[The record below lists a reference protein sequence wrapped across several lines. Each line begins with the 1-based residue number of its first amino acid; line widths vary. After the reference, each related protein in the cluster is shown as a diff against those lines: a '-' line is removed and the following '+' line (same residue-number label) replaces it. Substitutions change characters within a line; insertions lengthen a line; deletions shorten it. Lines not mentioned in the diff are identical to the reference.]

1 MNSDSGNPYCPELRN
16 RPYIYMANDGSKFP
30 IFTIPKGKKR
40 SCDSH
45 LRFNTKKKKQYHTY
59 YNYLQYNNIT
69 ITTNYEWDT
78 IYNNLYNGIN
88 DIQ

>member
-1 MNSDSGNPYCPELRN
+1 
-16 RPYIYMANDGSKFP
+16 MANDGSKFP

-45 LRFNTKKKKQYHTY
+45 LRFNTVKKKQYHTY

-69 ITTNYEWDT
+69 ITTNIPIIITTAITKTTT
-78 IYNNLYNGIN
+78 ITITL
-88 DIQ
+88 